1 MPEESKAS
9 FTQTV
14 TERGAQLDCVPRIYG
29 PFAATVRGTNAL
41 GVRFEC
47 ETALDDLSASDCN
60 LRLAEPVQAGAKLF
74 VVTRLHKALVAMH
87 VLVLKSELME
97 EDGQWCLSVQIIH
110 NRFLS

>member
-9 FTQTV
+9 FTPAV
-14 TERGAQLDCVPRIYG
+14 TDGVAQFDAVPRIYG
-29 PFAATVRGTNAL
+29 PFTATVRGTNAL
-41 GVRFEC
+41 GERFEC

-60 LRLAEPVQAGAKLF
+60 LRMSEPIQAGAKLF
-74 VVTRLHKALVAMH
+74 LVTRLHKARVAMH

-97 EDGQWCLSVQIIH
+97 EDGLWCLSVEIIH